1 MFQCHLSTV
10 LSKNYAKISPT
21 DTGTIHSYLHAH
33 VLPRPP
39 HEPQSFFPPKKSVPS
54 QSAATASICAHNEMY
69 KCRRKFKVSRN
80 GL

>member
-1 MFQCHLSTV
+1 MSPLYCTFEELRKDLSHR
-10 LSKNYAKISPT
+10 YRY
-21 DTGTIHSYLHAH
+21 HFYLHAH

-39 HEPQSFFPPKKSVPS
+39 HEQQSFPPPKKSVPS

-69 KCRRKFKVSRN
+69 KCRRRFKVSRN